1 MRSPPSVA
9 TGLFAGRYAIE
20 REIGQGASAIVYLAR
35 DTQAGTAVA
44 LKILRREL
52 VDSRASGRFLKEI
65 RRTSTL
71 EHSNIVRVLDSG
83 EHEGQLY
90 FALPYMEAG
99 TLRHLLLREK
109 RPMEFE
115 RIIEMAR
122 AIAEALDHAHGRG
135 LIHLD
140 VKPENIL
147 FTNGRPML
155 ADFGIARA
163 IYLSGSGSTDST
175 SRTTIRGTPAYMSP
189 EQAAG
194 ATDLDGRSD
203 VFSFACVIYEL
214 ITGMQAYMGPT
225 EEAVL
230 AQRFLHPPRDPR
242 VFRPTVPVA
251 LNSALQKAF
260 AVTPADRYRTAS
272 DLVETV
278 ATALATHTSV
288 ERPPVHHETNP
299 VFRPRA
305 ILSIITGVAAL
316 GIAAWVVIPP
326 PPSPPTDAADTA
338 DTTRVVLLPI
348 ERDVPSL
355 ASWRDEDLL
364 HQAFARWR
372 DVHIVD
378 QFQVADAVQRHGEVR
393 SNDDA
398 RRVARALGAARW
410 VRARLTPLGT
420 ESRLSASLYEI
431 GREAPLYV
439 YAETVPDEIG
449 GAAAAYVR
457 VADSLLLRGRT
468 ADPLPAGIVGS
479 RSLPAQQAFAEGQD
493 ALTAWDLVRAD
504 SGFASAIQYDPEF
517 ARASFWLAQVR
528 AWRGMPVQSWRAVV
542 ERAASRQQ
550 DFNNR
555 ERQLVAALLA
565 LSRASFAD
573 ACRLYT
579 QLTSKDDRDFAAWFG
594 RGQCLDMDDAVIPDA
609 TSPSSWRFR
618 ASHHQAAL
626 AYRNALMLLPIAHRG
641 LEQFS
646 YSRLQRMLHT
656 SQIRYRPGTAAD
668 SDTLHFFARG
678 EWRGDSVVFVP
689 YPVDR
694 IPAVTLEQA
703 RAFRRAAEF
712 GRSLFR
718 DVTGTWVT
726 SLPRSVGAK
735 EAFAV
740 SLEMDGDAAAIDTL
754 SSARALAMSEE
765 VRRRL
770 AAKEA
775 VLHVK
780 FGFPDGETSLIR
792 AKRLADS
799 LAGEPQLAMADLSTA
814 VAVSALRGDCGRVG
828 AMKRAAAQAR
838 VELIRAPRQLVGEW
852 ESAEAQVAMG
862 CRPETSLAEL
872 NARIWG
878 PEVQA
883 SPSQRR
889 QAEAA
894 ILARIVL
901 LGAPYDSVW
910 VDRLAPNVTGQLFA
924 AVHAAVRGEEDR
936 ARSLLAFN
944 LDARLPGEL
953 SPDAILPRATV
964 WLMMGD
970 TSNAVILLDRL
981 LADVRYLT
989 PGLLE
994 SPVQIGALLRI
1005 ARLRSDIAAA
1015 RKDTVLARRLRTAV
1029 DTLWSNRTFPSTTL
1043 HRVPLTV
1050 R

>member
-20 REIGQGASAIVYLAR
+20 REIGQGASAKVYLAR
-35 DTQAGTAVA
+35 DTQAGSAVA

-99 TLRHLLLREK
+99 TLRHLLLRDK
-109 RPMEFE
+109 RPMEFD
-115 RIIEMAR
+115 RIVEMAR

-203 VFSFACVIYEL
+203 VFSFACVIYEM

-230 AQRFLHPPRDPR
+230 AQRFLHMPRDPR
-242 VFRPTVPVA
+242 VFRPTVPVTV
-251 LNSALQKAF
+251 NSVLQRAF

-272 DLVETV
+272 ELVESV

-288 ERPPVHHETNP
+288 ERHPVQHETSR

-305 ILSIITGVAAL
+305 ILSVVAGVAVL

-326 PPSPPTDAADTA
+326 EPPPRTDAT

-355 ASWRDEDLL
+355 ATWRAEDLL

-372 DVHIVD
+372 DIQIVD

-398 RRVARALGAARW
+398 QRVARALGAGRW
-410 VRARLTPLGT
+410 VRARLTPLGP
-420 ESRLSASLYEI
+420 ESRLSASLYEV
-431 GREAPLYV
+431 GHDTPLYV

-449 GAAAAYVR
+449 RAAAAFVR
-457 VADSLLLRGRT
+457 IADSLLLRGRT

-479 RSLPAQQAFAEGQD
+479 RSLPAQQAFAKGQD

-504 SGFASAIQYDPEF
+504 SGFASAVQYDPEF
-517 ARASFWLAQVR
+517 TRASFWLAQVR

-550 DFNNR
+550 DFNDR

-565 LSRASFAD
+565 LSHGSFGD
-573 ACRLYT
+573 ACRLYGR
-579 QLTSKDDRDFAAWFG
+579 LISRDGRDFAAWFG
-594 RGQCLDMDDAVIPDA
+594 RGQCIDMDDAVLPDSS
-609 TSPSSWRFR
+609 SPSSWRFR
-618 ASHHQAAL
+618 ASYYRAAL
-626 AYRNALMLLPIAHRG
+626 AYRNALTLLPIAHRG

-656 SQIRYRPGTAAD
+656 SQIRYRPGTAAH

-678 EWRGDSVVFVP
+678 AWRGDSVVFVP

-703 RAFRRAAEF
+703 RDYRRAAEF

-718 DVTGTWVT
+718 EVTGAWVA
-726 SLPRSVGAK
+726 SLPGSVGAK

-740 SLEMDGDAAAIDTL
+740 SLEMDADAAAIDTL
-754 SSARALAMSEE
+754 RSARAHATSDD

-775 VLHVK
+775 VLHLK
-780 FGFPDGETSLIR
+780 FGFPDDDAGLTR
-792 AKRLADS
+792 ARRLADS
-799 LAGEPQLAMADLSTA
+799 IAVQARPGAMDLATA
-814 VAVSALRGDCGRVG
+814 ASVAALRGDCARVG
-828 AMKRAAAQAR
+828 ELKRAAADAR

-862 CRPETSLAEL
+862 CRPESSLAQL

-883 SPSQRR
+883 SASQRR

-901 LGAPYDSVW
+901 LGAPYDSAW
-910 VDRLAPNVTGQLFA
+910 IDRLAPNVTGPLFA
-924 AVHAAVRGEEDR
+924 ALHAAMRGDEDR

-944 LDARLPGEL
+944 LEARLPGEL
-953 SPDAILPRATV
+953 SPDAILPRANV
-964 WLMMGD
+964 WLMIGD
-970 TSNAVILLDRL
+970 TSSAVVLLDRL

-994 SPVQIGALLRI
+994 SPVQIGALLRL
-1005 ARLRSDIAAA
+1005 AQLRSDIAAA
-1015 RKDTVLARRLRTAV
+1015 RNDTVLARRLRNAV
-1029 DTLWSNRTFPSTTL
+1029 NSLWSGRTFSSKTPHSTTMAA
-1043 HRVPLTV
+1043 R
-1050 R
+1050 